1 MNAITLLATGCEA
14 AKAHPAVKFEVVA
27 VEGGNSQPR
36 F

>member
-14 AKAHPAVKFEVVA
+14 VKAHPAVKFEVA
-27 VEGGNSQPR
+27 TVEGGNLQPR